1 MVDEMQNLTFCMA
14 LFPGARL
21 AVLLARWQCL
31 FPSLACLFHL
41 KFIGA
46 IFFSIARACFAAL
59 TTLGVLRPV
68 AQQVNDH
75 PFDCFNTIKI
85 LSE

>member
-1 MVDEMQNLTFCMA
+1 LHGTIPWRAFSSII
-14 LFPGARL
+14 GAL
-21 AVLLARWQCL
+21 AV
-31 FPSLACLFHL
+31 FVSFACLFIS
-41 KFIGA
+41 FEIYWRY
-46 IFFSIARACFAAL
+46 FFSIARACFAAL